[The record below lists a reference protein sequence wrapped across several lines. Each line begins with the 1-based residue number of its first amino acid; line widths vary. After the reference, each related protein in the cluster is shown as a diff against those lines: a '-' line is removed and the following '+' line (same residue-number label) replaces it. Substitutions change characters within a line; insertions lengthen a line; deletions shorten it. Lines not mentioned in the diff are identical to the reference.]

1 MKIAI
6 IADIHDNIAN
16 LKKCIGWCRSQ
27 DITEAICAGDVTNAE
42 TLKIIAE
49 NFSAVYLIRGNM
61 DIYEEGE
68 EEKFENI
75 KFYGRSGVA
84 EIAGQ
89 RVGVCHEPGF
99 ITGLLTQN
107 CSIIFY
113 GHTHKPWIEERDG
126 VKIINPG
133 TLGGVFLRGTFAY
146 WESEKGI
153 LELKALGRL

>member
-16 LKKCIGWCRSQ
+16 LEKCISWCRGQ
-27 DITEAICAGDVTNAE
+27 DIAEVICAGDVTNAE

-61 DIYEEGE
+61 DIYKEGE
-68 EEKFENI
+68 EEKFKNI

-84 EIAGQ
+84 EIAEH
-89 RVGVCHEPGF
+89 RVGICHEPGF
-99 ITGLLTQN
+99 VTGLLTQN

-113 GHTHKPWIEERDG
+113 GHTHKPWIEEEE
-126 VKIINPG
+126 KAMTINPG
-133 TLGGVFLRGTFAY
+133 TLGAVFQRASFAI
-146 WESEKGI
+146 WEPESGA
-153 LELKALGRL
+153 LELKLLEKL

>member
-16 LKKCIGWCRSQ
+16 LEKCISWCRSQ
-27 DITEAICAGDVTNAE
+27 DITKAICVGDVTNAE

-49 NFSAVYLIRGNM
+49 NFSAIYLIRGNM

-89 RVGVCHEPGF
+89 RVGICHEPGF
-99 ITGLLTQN
+99 IAGLLTQN

-113 GHTHKPWIEERDG
+113 GHTHKPWIEEKG
-126 VKIINPG
+126 KVMTINPG
-133 TLGGVFLRGTFAY
+133 NLGAVFQRASFAV
-146 WESEKGI
+146 WEPENGKI
-153 LELKALGRL
+153 DLKLLELI